1 MLLVLLTCLPIIS
14 LDSQTIHTQKMYLY
28 EFFPNRGYT
37 TMGAVGQFLDLEKS
51 NVKKIEILPYHD
63 MGKFKWKELGFKYPL
78 ENVRVATSEDLDRA
92 KKILG
97 IN

>member
-37 TMGAVGQFLDLEKS
+37 TMGLLVNLLTW
-51 NVKKIEILPYHD
+51 KKL
-63 MGKFKWKELGFKYPL
+63 M
-78 ENVRVATSEDLDRA
+78 
-92 KKILG
+92 
-97 IN
+97 

>member
-37 TMGAVGQFLDLEKS
+37 TMGAVGQFIDLEKTNEKS
-51 NVKKIEILPYHD
+51 LDILYNLCI
-63 MGKFKWKELGFKYPL
+63 KNNLFVCAYKL
-78 ENVRVATSEDLDRA
+78 
-92 KKILG
+92 
-97 IN
+97 